1 MKNRLLLI
9 LAVSV
14 IAAALAH
21 SAPVV
26 SPTSAGASL
35 QGVVTDPSGAV
46 IPAAT
51 VTVSGSNFVRTLFTD
66 ESGQYSLSGLL
77 PGNYSVQVHSA
88 GFAPFGKSGLVLTAG
103 YKTEA
108 NAQLEIRAARQ
119 TVTVTA
125 R

>member
-1 MKNRLLLI
+1 MLV
-9 LAVSV
+9 LAVAV

-26 SPTSAGASL
+26 SSAPAGASL

-46 IPAAT
+46 IPAAS
-51 VTVSGSNFVRTLFTD
+51 VTVSGSNFARTLSTD
-66 ESGQYSLSGLL
+66 ESGRYSLAGLL

-88 GFAPFGKSGLVLTAG
+88 GFAPFSKSGLVLTAG